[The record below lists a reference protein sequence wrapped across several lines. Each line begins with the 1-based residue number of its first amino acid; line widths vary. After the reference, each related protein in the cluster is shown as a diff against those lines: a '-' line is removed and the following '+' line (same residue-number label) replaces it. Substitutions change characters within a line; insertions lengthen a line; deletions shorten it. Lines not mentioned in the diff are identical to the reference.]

1 MSSQP
6 ESFTGDWITPDH
18 PGYAEAITRW
28 AINAER
34 RAKAVA
40 FVKNP
45 QDVATVLK
53 YAKQNN
59 YPIAIRGGGH
69 STSGASS
76 IEDGVVVDL
85 SRHLSGVRVDPAEK
99 LAYVGGGAIWESVDK
114 AAIVH
119 GLATVAGTVNHTGVG
134 GLLLGG
140 GYGFLT
146 GEHGLALDN
155 LVQATVVTARGDILT
170 ASDTENADLF
180 WGIRG
185 AGCNLGVVTEFVLRL
200 HPQRRTVFAGVL
212 AFPPP
217 AIAKAVETVIS
228 FWNRGLS
235 DKEAIFY
242 GQTAD
247 PGANPVALFVLF
259 LNGSED
265 EGLAHFKPFFDLG
278 PVMNTCKE
286 IPYEELN
293 SIQNF
298 NVKPGSN
305 FYIKGIFSSGPQ
317 VGVAEKLVSRHPELS
332 KNSGLNLITLF
343 ELIPTNK
350 VLTVPNNA
358 TAHIRGPRVNVAVM
372 ASWPGTDKDA
382 NKLEAARSAA
392 AELSRIV
399 IDGETIIP
407 ESENTGYGNYT
418 SEEVTSAAA
427 GRTGIKAEALFGE
440 NYARLQKLKK
450 EYDPDLIFFKWTP
463 ITPQA

>member
-1 MSSQP
+1 
-6 ESFTGDWITPDH
+6 
-18 PGYAEAITRW
+18 
-28 AINAER
+28 
-34 RAKAVA
+34 
-40 FVKNP
+40 
-45 QDVATVLK
+45 
-53 YAKQNN
+53 
-59 YPIAIRGGGH
+59 
-69 STSGASS
+69 
-76 IEDGVVVDL
+76 
-85 SRHLSGVRVDPAEK
+85 
-99 LAYVGGGAIWESVDK
+99 
-114 AAIVH
+114 
-119 GLATVAGTVNHTGVG
+119 
-134 GLLLGG
+134 
-140 GYGFLT
+140 
-146 GEHGLALDN
+146 
-155 LVQATVVTARGDILT
+155 VVTARGDILT

-200 HPQRRTVFAGVL
+200 HPQRRTVFAGIL

-217 AIAKAVETVIS
+217 AIPKAVETVIN
-228 FWNRGLS
+228 FWNQGLLE
-235 DKEAIFY
+235 KETIFY
-242 GQTAD
+242 AQTAD
-247 PGANPVALFVLF
+247 PNGNPLALIILF

-265 EGLAHFKPFFDLG
+265 EGLAHFKPFFDIG